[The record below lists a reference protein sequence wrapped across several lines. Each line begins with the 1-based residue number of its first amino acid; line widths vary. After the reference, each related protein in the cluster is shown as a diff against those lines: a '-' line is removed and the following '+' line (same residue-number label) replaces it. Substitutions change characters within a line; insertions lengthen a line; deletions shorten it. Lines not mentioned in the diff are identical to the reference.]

1 MTIPSLLASLL
12 DGTTPR
18 DAQVMRF
25 SLPPAAIRCSASR
38 FREQNGATRRTKYV
52 VTQSGDGRFVVDYAT
67 THRPFAWLRGDDH
80 VWKCCSRR
88 RSRRCFMTSVAVAE
102 PWRQWTCGHV
112 PLPPPHRPIRPSNE
126 RTLERTSVRLPSV
139 RPSVRPSVCL
149 STALFVRVA
158 GLRLVGRSVAA
169 NLGAFGLGR
178 SPFFPQNTLAH
189 PPTTHTRLPPPLR
202 SHNSPQLMRRPPF
215 SHPSSLPP
223 SLSLSHT
230 HTHTPPFVLPPRTT
244 VWAGWLPDWAWAWE
258 WVGAWVGGWWD
269 GMGWVGTEWLL
280 LTD

>member
-1 MTIPSLLASLL
+1 LTIPSLLASLL

-38 FREQNGATRRTKYV
+38 FREQNGATRRTKHV

-139 RPSVRPSVCL
+139 RPSVLLSVCPL
-149 STALFVRVA
+149 LCSFEWLGCGWLGVRWQPIW
-158 GLRLVGRSVAA
+158 GLLVSVARLSSHKTHSLTHQPRTPVFPLHSA
-169 NLGAFGLGR
+169 PTIPHN
-178 SPFFPQNTLAH
+178 SCDVPPFLT
-189 PPTTHTRLPPPLR
+189 LPP
-202 SHNSPQLMRRPPF
+202 
-215 SHPSSLPP
+215 SLPP
-223 SLSLSHT
+223 SLSLT
-230 HTHTPPFVLPPRTT
+230 HTHTLPPSFCRHVLLCGRGGCPTGPGPGSG
-244 VWAGWLPDWAWAWE
+244 WARG
-258 WVGAWVGGWWD
+258 WVGG
-269 GMGWVGTEWLL
+269 GMGWDGWGLNGCCS